1 MASPGPSGF
10 SPTGIRRISWCGRAV
25 LRGSSFRFPPR
36 GDDDHTRQSASAPA
50 AGGRGSQG
58 GNGVGE
64 FVDLY
69 TPLLYSW
76 ARRLGL
82 QPPDA
87 SDLVQDVFLILVR
100 KLPEFHYD
108 PQKSFRAWLRTVF
121 MNRWRDL
128 RRRPDAASPQAAEA
142 DMAGLAGPDTTRER
156 EEAEHREYLVRRAL
170 ELMRREFQPNTWMA
184 CWEQVV
190 NGRPGAEVARELGMS
205 VNAVYLA
212 RSRVLRRV
220 REYLEEFLA

>member
-1 MASPGPSGF
+1 MITP
-10 SPTGIRRISWCGRAV
+10 ISLLQRLRLAGEEARAA
-25 LRGSSFRFPPR
+25 
-36 GDDDHTRQSASAPA
+36 TAW
-50 AGGRGSQG
+50 
-58 GNGVGE
+58 GE

-121 MNRWRDL
+121 MNRWRDV
-128 RRRPDAASPQAAEA
+128 RRRPDAAAPQAAEA
-142 DMAGLAGPDTTRER
+142 EMAELAGPDPARER

-170 ELMRREFQPNTWMA
+170 ELMRREFQQSTWMA

-205 VNAVYLA
+205 VNAAYLA

-220 REYLEEFLA
+220 REYLEEFLDD